1 MSAAWPFSEALV
13 ASVVNNR
20 DRNFTC
26 GKLQRRMEEVES
38 SIKRVLRL
46 MGSDSLMA
54 AMEA

>member
-1 MSAAWPFSEALV
+1 V